1 MFEILIPVIISIIS
15 VLGTLATI
23 KYKHI
28 LEKKKKDTDCP
39 INKCVYEDLELLN
52 KLEDILDDIEA
63 DRVSIYSFH
72 NGGEFY
78 SGKSMQKMSMSY
90 EVVSNGTSRVQTER
104 QAIPVSACI
113 ATLKPLMDAK
123 SAFYPTLQ
131 KYPESLCKVYLVEDG
146 VESTYQWSILDL
158 NGRAIGI
165 LRIDF
170 VKKQKKLSNKILDD
184 LTLDVIKMPG
194 YLESWR

>member
-1 MFEILIPVIISIIS
+1 M
-15 VLGTLATI
+15 
-23 KYKHI
+23 
-28 LEKKKKDTDCP
+28 
-39 INKCVYEDLELLN
+39 LN
-52 KLEDILDDIEA
+52 KLEDILEEIDA

-104 QAIPVSACI
+104 QSIPVSACV

-158 NGRAIGI
+158 NGRAIGV

-170 VKKQKKLSNKILDD
+170 VKNQKKLPNKTLDK
-184 LTLDVIKMPG
+184 LTLDVVKMPG
-194 YLESWR
+194 YLESWG